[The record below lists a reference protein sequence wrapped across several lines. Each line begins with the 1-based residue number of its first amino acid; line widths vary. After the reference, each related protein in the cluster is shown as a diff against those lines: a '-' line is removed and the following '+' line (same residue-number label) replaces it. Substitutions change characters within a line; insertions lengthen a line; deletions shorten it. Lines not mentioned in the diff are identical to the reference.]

1 MGRYFMTF
9 DFNFDF
15 SEIENSAQQKPLNS
29 DDQAILGLIKSLL
42 RRSDNENGFFLEELS
57 QQLEREFLPW
67 LANFCEKNRIQAEY
81 QQLQNIMRS
90 YQWNMRH
97 PEFSSLNI
105 LSIDALPQNE
115 IEQLFIKVEIETYL
129 SEWQTLLQ
137 LCTKIPCVI
146 GYRDQFSLVAV
157 NNFHTR
163 ISLQL
168 DDLTNLEKILIGEKN
183 IKVDLASLITLEI
196 GLPTWIWKNT
206 VLFNESNNLKKI
218 FSYSQLKQQ
227 LQQTDT
233 QIALQHPNDQLKQLF
248 KRTQSHGQKHLD
260 ELKQQLSLLTQT
272 LLDDDKFNASE
283 LKMIT
288 ELQANSRKEITL
300 LKNKM
305 KQFEKFTQNFENT
318 LKTESV

>member
-1 MGRYFMTF
+1 MTF

-15 SEIENSAQQKPLNS
+15 SEIENSTQQKPLNS
-29 DDQAILGLIKSLL
+29 DEQAILGLIKKLL
-42 RRSDNENGFFLEELS
+42 RRSDNENVFFLEKLS
-57 QQLEREFLPW
+57 EQLEREFLLW
-67 LANFCEKNRIQAEY
+67 LAMFSRKSVIQAEY
-81 QQLQNIMRS
+81 QQLQNIISS
-90 YQWNMRH
+90 YQWAIRY
-97 PEFSSLNI
+97 PDFSKCKALSL
-105 LSIDALPQNE
+105 DALPQNE
-115 IEQLFIKVEIETYL
+115 IEQLLNNLKIDTHL

-137 LCTKIPCVI
+137 LCTKIPYVI
-146 GYRDQFSLVAV
+146 GYRKQFSLVAV

-163 ISLQL
+163 ISLEI
-168 DDLTNLEKILIGEKN
+168 DDLTSLEKMLIGKKN

-206 VLFNESNNLKKI
+206 VLLQQNTNLPSNL
-218 FSYSQLKQQ
+218 SYSQLNQQ

-248 KRTQSHGQKHLD
+248 KRTQSNGQKHLD

-272 LLDDDKFNASE
+272 LLDDEKFNASE
-283 LKMIT
+283 LKMIA

-300 LKNKM
+300 LKNKI

-318 LKTESV
+318 LNTESV